1 MNRGRILVL
10 SGPSGSGKSSI
21 IKNLLNDIDNA
32 TVSISTTTRPI
43 RKGEVDGIDYHF
55 VSKEEFQTLLNND
68 QFIEYEKV
76 HSDYYGTRQDFV
88 AEALEFGQLVIFD
101 VDTRGMENLQ
111 KFYSDIIVS
120 IFITT
125 SSKAVLEDRLRG
137 RGTETEEKIQI
148 RLTNAIKEMK
158 EIHKFNYFVV
168 NEDLQQ
174 AEKDVLSI
182 AKLTELKPSKS
193 LTTALI
199 DIWGL

>member
-1 MNRGRILVL
+1 VNRGRILVL